1 MRLVRGLSGVV
12 AGGTVVGMLVVVGT
26 AVLADRRGF
35 PGPGGE
41 SVAWHV
47 AVAAVA
53 LAAQIYSDRH
63 RGPAAFTGSMVVFLA
78 AGLLLWT
85 QWWS

>member
-1 MRLVRGLSGVV
+1 VRLVRGLSGIV
-12 AGGTVVGMLVVVGT
+12 AGGTVVGTLVVVGA
-26 AVLADRRGF
+26 AVVADRRGF

-47 AVAAVA
+47 ATAVVA

-63 RGPAAFTGSMVVFLA
+63 RGSAAFIGSTVVFLA